1 MRIIAGKY
9 KGITLEEFQADNIR
23 PTTDRVRENIFN
35 KIQFIVADSNVLD
48 LFCGTGAVSLEFL
61 SRGASQ
67 VVSAD
72 NNSNSIKLINENF
85 KKAQEKPNLIKKD
98 YKVVLESL
106 KGEKFDF
113 IFLDPPYHTNYGEDS
128 INLISKYDL
137 LASDGMIIYE
147 HLNDKQFSIPSD
159 YYIDDTKKYGTISV
173 TFLKKV
179 NND

>member
-1 MRIIAGKY
+1 
-9 KGITLEEFQADNIR
+9 
-23 PTTDRVRENIFN
+23 
-35 KIQFIVADSNVLD
+35 
-48 LFCGTGAVSLEFL
+48 
-61 SRGASQ
+61 
-67 VVSAD
+67 
-72 NNSNSIKLINENF
+72 
-85 KKAQEKPNLIKKD
+85 LIKKD